1 MEDVET
7 DGTPVDVYVRVVA
20 WCVKFYGWRHIRI
33 VRRKRDGD
41 FKAKS
46 GVNLD
51 RLGEHDDLKTRKQN
65 RPSRQ
70 ALQSFR
76 SIRIGSHRVWGRRT
90 AKVVS
95 ECA

>member
-51 RLGEHDDLKTRKQN
+51 RLGEHYDLKTRKQTHRLR
-65 RPSRQ
+65 RP
-70 ALQSFR
+70 FDR
-76 SIRIGSHRVWGRRT
+76 SDPF
-90 AKVVS
+90 
-95 ECA
+95 E